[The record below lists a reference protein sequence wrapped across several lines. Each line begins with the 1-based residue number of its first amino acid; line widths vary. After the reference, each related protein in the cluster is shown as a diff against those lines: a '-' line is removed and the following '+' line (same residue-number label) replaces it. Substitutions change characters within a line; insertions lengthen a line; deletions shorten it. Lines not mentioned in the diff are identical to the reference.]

1 MKLILCTLAVCLCLL
16 ASIFTTRSL
25 VREEGKRTRASLAR
39 TLEEPAGDSGMPES
53 AAKRLEA
60 IGSQL
65 ASLSRRMSALEDA
78 VRPAAAAGAAV
89 APPAPSGDLLDLRRE
104 LNGIAASLARLN
116 GLPGHLAELTTY
128 LGQSFEHVEKVVAE
142 ESAPEALAPAFDGMA
157 QKLDA
162 IDSYFIP
169 LYAFL
174 GVAYDPSNTAL
185 LAAYPSVDERLNTLY
200 LQQEVIREDIAAL
213 RQWLTPRNIDPVKR
227 PR

>member
-1 MKLILCTLAVCLCLL
+1 MKLILCTLAVCLSILT
-16 ASIFTTRSL
+16 SIFTTQSL
-25 VREEGKRTRASLAR
+25 VRAEGKRTRASLAK
-39 TLEEPAGDSGMPES
+39 TLEEPAGAAGIPDSIP
-53 AAKRLEA
+53 KRLEA
-60 IGSQL
+60 INSQL
-65 ASLSRRMSALEDA
+65 ATLNRRMSALEET
-78 VRPAAAAGAAV
+78 VRPVAAVGAAV
-89 APPAPSGDLLDLRRE
+89 DPSAQSDLLAIRRE
-104 LNGIAASLARLN
+104 LSGIAASLARFN

-142 ESAPEALAPAFDGMA
+142 KAAPEAFAPAFDGMA

-162 IDSYFIP
+162 IDSYFTP

-174 GVAYDPSNTAL
+174 GLAYDPSNVDL
-185 LAAYPSVDERLNTLY
+185 IAAYPSLDERINALY